1 MWEHFG
7 CCLLELMCY
16 VDDWF
21 IDLYVIILVE
31 MKPVYW
37 GLKENQGTM
46 ITHVPISFRM
56 VEYDCCYD
64 WMMNAFA
71 IILIEM
77 KSEYWGLK
85 GNQGTVQMDH
95 YEVNEF
101 GINYESLWLN
111 VKLSFIRLKNS
122 YLHL

>member
-1 MWEHFG
+1 MLQYDEIE
-7 CCLLELMCY
+7 CIMC
-16 VDDWF
+16 DDWV
-21 IDLYVIILVE
+21 IGLYVIIMVE

-37 GLKENQGTM
+37 GLKGNQGTM
-46 ITHVPISFRM
+46 ITHTP
-56 VEYDCCYD
+56 YD

-77 KSEYWGLK
+77 KSEHWDWKEIKVRWL
-85 GNQGTVQMDH
+85 QMDH

-101 GINYESLWLN
+101 EMKYESLWLN